1 MNFGEIIERLK
12 VGKKVSRQGWNG
24 KGMQLMLVDN
34 WTIDSKYVQSIK
46 NIPVLPFIAMKTADN
61 HLVPWLASQTDV
73 LAEDWVVV
81 E

>member
-1 MNFGEIIERLK
+1 
-12 VGKKVSRQGWNG
+12 
-24 KGMQLMLVDN
+24 MLVDN